1 MYSKPMK
8 VCSAICAAFLLS
20 ACSPTMELKTV
31 DYVDLPRFMG
41 DWYVIANIP
50 TRLERGAHNAVESY
64 RLDDDGS
71 IATTFT
77 FHAGGFDGEE
87 KRYTPRG
94 FVQNR
99 QNNAEWG
106 MRFVWPI
113 KADYRIVYLDEE
125 YTVTIIGR
133 NKRDYVWLMAR
144 QPKLPEAQYDD
155 MLDLIA
161 AMGYDR
167 GEVQKVPQRW

>member
-1 MYSKPMK
+1 
-8 VCSAICAAFLLS
+8 
-20 ACSPTMELKTV
+20 
-31 DYVDLPRFMG
+31 
-41 DWYVIANIP
+41 
-50 TRLERGAHNAVESY
+50 
-64 RLDDDGS
+64 
-71 IATTFT
+71 
-77 FHAGGFDGEE
+77 
-87 KRYTPRG
+87 
-94 FVQNR
+94 
-99 QNNAEWG
+99 

-113 KADYRIVYLDEE
+113 KADYRIVYLDED